1 MNVSKI
7 FLKFELEDQI
17 LSIPSTAMLLIQY
30 LMSQTSNLERYISY
44 RRDPCTIHTC
54 SNKNTIPLEYTE
66 FNMGQKEKAVL
77 KWVAGERIDL
87 LDPLSDVYCPALI
100 VQVVYNKLNYVGDI
114 KMVRIHY
121 LGTLT
126 RQSKRR
132 RVINAAPF
140 FNSQYT

>member
-7 FLKFELEDQI
+7 FLKFELEDPI
-17 LSIPSTAMLLIQY
+17 YPTSTAMLLIQY

-44 RRDPCTIHTC
+44 RKDTCTIHTC
-54 SNKNTIPLEYTE
+54 CTKNTIPLEYTE
-66 FNMGQKEKAVL
+66 FNMGQKEKAVV

-121 LGTLT
+121 LGTPLLLLV
-126 RQSKRR
+126 KRR
-132 RVINAAPF
+132 RLINAAPF

>member
-1 MNVSKI
+1 
-7 FLKFELEDQI
+7 
-17 LSIPSTAMLLIQY
+17 
-30 LMSQTSNLERYISY
+30 
-44 RRDPCTIHTC
+44 
-54 SNKNTIPLEYTE
+54 
-66 FNMGQKEKAVL
+66 MGQKEKAVV

-121 LGTLT
+121 LGTLLLLLV
-126 RQSKRR
+126 KRR
-132 RVINAAPF
+132 RLINAGPF